1 MIDELGSTLFSG
13 NQLELLKK
21 KSAIGLQLKQQL
33 LLIAMSLDDFVQL
46 NLSIRVSHIIL
57 MNIRGT
63 KNKTNSTISSQYNDI
78 SLIF

>member
-13 NQLELLKK
+13 NQLEMVKK

-63 KNKTNSTISSQYNDI
+63 KNNKQIQLFLVNITI
-78 SLIF
+78 FH